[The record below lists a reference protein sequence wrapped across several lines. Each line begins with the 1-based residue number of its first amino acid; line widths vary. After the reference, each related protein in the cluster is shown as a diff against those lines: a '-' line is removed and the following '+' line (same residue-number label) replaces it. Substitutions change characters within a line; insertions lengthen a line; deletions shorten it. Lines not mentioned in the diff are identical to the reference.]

1 MTKKRITLE
10 CSVTR
15 YGKGDYRAHLPNASG
30 YAINGR
36 GTTEKAA
43 KDDLAAS
50 VAWVSH
56 CEPTVVHDGDGHPW
70 LAYPWVG
77 DGWWNVRRLHGNEP
91 DETLGMSRGCT
102 MIQAPSFSKMQD
114 RVAGW
119 GGTAVNHD
127 AVPIIGELVD

>member
-15 YGKGDYRAHLPNASG
+15 YGKGDYRAHLLNASG

-50 VAWVSH
+50 
-56 CEPTVVHDGDGHPW
+56 TRQRDPW
-70 LAYPWVG
+70 
-77 DGWWNVRRLHGNEP
+77 D
-91 DETLGMSRGCT
+91 SRGQC
-102 MIQAPSFSKMQD
+102 
-114 RVAGW
+114 RG
-119 GGTAVNHD
+119 
-127 AVPIIGELVD
+127 